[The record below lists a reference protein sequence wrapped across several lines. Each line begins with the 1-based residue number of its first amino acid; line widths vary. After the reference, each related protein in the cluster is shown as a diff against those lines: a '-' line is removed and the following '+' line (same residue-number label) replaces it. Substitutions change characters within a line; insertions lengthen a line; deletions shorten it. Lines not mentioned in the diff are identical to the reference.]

1 MKKLLCT
8 LALLAVV
15 ATSFAQTVE
24 KTEYTAY
31 IGETTV
37 NHQGSYT
44 PDFRFDATNRK
55 VRNVILLIG
64 DGMGLAAVNAGMYAN
79 GGELTLTNLHTFGFV
94 RTQSD
99 DNFTT
104 DSAASGTAYATG
116 QKTTNGFVGMD
127 PGKNA
132 IPNIPEMLSPL
143 GYACGVV
150 STDDLNGATPASFY
164 AHQDSRNKTDEIWA
178 DLPSACLDFVSAGST
193 EVFAKRPEETRN
205 AIEKRYNMV
214 GSLSEVDGAA
224 SPVMYLPPSVQL
236 ADRGNYLPA
245 TTRKAIE
252 YLSKQSKKGFFLMV
266 EGARIDKEEH
276 SNNTYGFV
284 REMLDFD
291 KAIEEAIRFA
301 EKDGHTLVIVSADHE
316 TGGVAL
322 RGGDPE
328 KGFIRTS
335 FASGSH
341 TPITVPLFAFGPK
354 SQQFQC
360 FLENSDV
367 ANKIMEILTGKN
379 PNK

>member
-1 MKKLLCT
+1 MKKILCT
-8 LALLAVV
+8 LALLAIVV
-15 ATSFAQTVE
+15 PVLAQEVE

-37 NHQGSYT
+37 NKQSSYT
-44 PDFRFDATNRK
+44 PDFKFDGTNRK

-79 GGELTLTNLHTFGFV
+79 GGELTVTNLQTYGYV

-116 QKTTNGFVGMD
+116 QKTNNGYL
-127 PGKNA
+127 GKNPDKEN
-132 IPNIPEMLSPL
+132 IPNIPERLAPL
-143 GYACGVV
+143 GFACGVV
-150 STDDLNGATPASFY
+150 STDNLNGATPAAFF
-164 AHQDSRNKTDEIWA
+164 AHQESRNATEEIWA
-178 DLPSACLDFVSAGST
+178 DLPAASLDFASAGT
-193 EVFAKRPEETRN
+193 MGVYEEQPEATRE
-205 AIEKRYNMV
+205 AIKARYTLV
-214 GSLSEVDGAA
+214 GDIDAVDGAA
-224 SPVMYLPPSVQL
+224 APVLYLPPSVAL

-301 EKDGHTLVIVSADHE
+301 EKDGHTLVIISADHE

-322 RGGDPE
+322 RGGDPS
-328 KGFIRTS
+328 KGYIRTA
-335 FASGSH
+335 FASTNH
-341 TPITVPLFAFGPK
+341 TPITVPLFAFGPQ
-354 SQQFQC
+354 SQQFRC
-360 FLENSDV
+360 FQENSDV
-367 ANKIMEILTGKN
+367 SNKIMEILTGKN

>member
-1 MKKLLCT
+1 MKKFLC
-8 LALLAVV
+8 AIILLAMTFPVF
-15 ATSFAQTVE
+15 SQEIE
-24 KTEYTAY
+24 KTEFTGY

-37 NHQGSYT
+37 QHQGSYT
-44 PDFRFDATNRK
+44 PDFRFDGSNRK

-79 GGELTLTNLHTFGFV
+79 GGELTLTNLHNFGFV

-132 IPNIPEMLSPL
+132 IPNIPEKLSPL
-143 GYACGVV
+143 GYACGVI
-150 STDDLNGATPASFY
+150 STDDLNGATPASFF

-178 DLPSACLDFVSAGST
+178 DLPSAHLDFVSAGST
-193 EVFAKRPEETRN
+193 EVFEKRPEATKE
-205 AIEKRYNMV
+205 AIAKRYTMV
-214 GSLSEVDGAA
+214 ERLSEVDGAA

-236 ADRGNYLPA
+236 ADRGDYLPA

-301 EKDGHTLVIVSADHE
+301 EKDGHTLVLISADHE

-328 KGFIRTS
+328 KGFIRTA
-335 FASGSH
+335 FASTGH
-341 TPITVPLFAFGPK
+341 TAITVPIYAYGPQ
-354 SQQFQC
+354 SQQFRC

-367 ANKIMEILTGKN
+367 SNLIVEILAGK
-379 PNK
+379 KMKK

>member
-1 MKKLLCT
+1 MKKILCT

-127 PGKNA
+127 PDKNA

-143 GYACGVV
+143 GTVQLRQL
-150 STDDLNGATPASFY
+150 SSPIRIPATKPMKSGPTFPRPALTSFPQ
-164 AHQDSRNKTDEIWA
+164 APPKSLQNA
-178 DLPSACLDFVSAGST
+178 P
-193 EVFAKRPEETRN
+193 KRP
-205 AIEKRYNMV
+205 AM
-214 GSLSEVDGAA
+214 
-224 SPVMYLPPSVQL
+224 PSKS
-236 ADRGNYLPA
+236 A
-245 TTRKAIE
+245 TIW
-252 YLSKQSKKGFFLMV
+252 
-266 EGARIDKEEH
+266 
-276 SNNTYGFV
+276 
-284 REMLDFD
+284 
-291 KAIEEAIRFA
+291 
-301 EKDGHTLVIVSADHE
+301 
-316 TGGVAL
+316 
-322 RGGDPE
+322 
-328 KGFIRTS
+328 
-335 FASGSH
+335 
-341 TPITVPLFAFGPK
+341 
-354 SQQFQC
+354 
-360 FLENSDV
+360 
-367 ANKIMEILTGKN
+367 
-379 PNK
+379 